1 MALISDDKKRAADY
15 KAPSGKFCL
24 PGTNYVREV
33 LVRAVDLFADL
44 LKDEESVE
52 SQRAILSPQDN
63 S

>member
-1 MALISDDKKRAADY
+1 MSDDKRRAADY

-33 LVRAVDLFADL
+33 LVRALDLFADL

-52 SQRAILSPQDN
+52 SQRVIFSPQD